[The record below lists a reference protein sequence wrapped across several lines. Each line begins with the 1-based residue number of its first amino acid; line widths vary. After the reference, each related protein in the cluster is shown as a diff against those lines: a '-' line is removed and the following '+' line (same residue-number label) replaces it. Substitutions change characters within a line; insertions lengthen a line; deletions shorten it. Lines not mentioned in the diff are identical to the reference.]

1 MSRYKW
7 VRHEG
12 GKLYEVGILADGALY
27 NPRGYPEDVVRA
39 AVLAADQ
46 RRHER
51 RSHAAQ
57 KAAGTRRGRQHNKVY
72 AIARHIVGGRKIGPR
87 SHCAVCGRGLDDP
100 QSVARGIGSEC
111 WQDVLTAINE
121 RETLRATA

>member
-12 GKLYEVGILADGALY
+12 GKLYEVGIRADGALY

-57 KAAGTRRGRQHNKVY
+57 KAAGPDAAASTTRSMPSRGTLL
-72 AIARHIVGGRKIGPR
+72 AGARSAHVHTVQFAAEGSTTRSQSRAASAPSVGRT
-87 SHCAVCGRGLDDP
+87 C
-100 QSVARGIGSEC
+100 
-111 WQDVLTAINE
+111 
-121 RETLRATA
+121 